1 MVKVKSLKALRY
13 NPHRVDIEK
22 VMAPP
27 YDIISGEERKKLYIT
42 SVYNIVRIDYGE
54 EELGDSK
61 INNKYTRARKLLE
74 KWIEEGIFIQESM
87 PCFYY
92 YTQEYTFRGS
102 RKKLSGFIGLLKIE
116 EFGEN
121 VFPHEETLSQPKKDR
136 LELMRHTRSNIS
148 PIYTVYLDGERRIER
163 LAEKED
169 GRPLYEFYEDF
180 SGVRIKHTLWKLC
193 SEEALREISDVM
205 IDKKIFIADGHH
217 RYETALAY
225 RMERKREGDVGET
238 PYDYVLTFFAN
249 MKQEGI
255 TIIPAHRLLKSMV
268 REDFIERASEYFE
281 IEEVTNKEGL
291 IRKIDSSKSRVIG
304 FFSGDRAYLL
314 KLRNSSIMDELIK
327 DKPKVWK
334 NLNVVVLHSLIIE
347 KILGI
352 DKKKA
357 EKFVSYE
364 IDIDKT
370 FKTVNAGK
378 ARAAFFLKPLAL
390 EEIRDVAFAGGKM
403 PGKATYFF
411 PKLLTGLMLYKM
423 D

>member
-1 MVKVKSLKALRY
+1 MVKVKSFKALRY
-13 NPHRVDIEK
+13 NLSRVDIEK

-27 YDIISGEERKKLYIT
+27 YDIISEEERKKLYST
-42 SVYNIVRIDYGE
+42 SGYNIVRIDYGE
-54 EELGDSK
+54 EEPGDSE
-61 INNKYTRARKLLE
+61 IDNKYTRATKLLE
-74 KWIEEGIFIQESM
+74 KWIEEGIFIPESIS
-87 PCFYY
+87 CFYY
-92 YTQEYTFRGS
+92 YTQEYTFRGR
-102 RKKLSGFIGLLKIE
+102 RKKLSGFIGLLKLE
-116 EFGEN
+116 DFGEN

-136 LELMRHTRSNIS
+136 LELMRYTRSNIS
-148 PIYTVYLDGERRIER
+148 PIYTVYQDNERRIER
-163 LAEKED
+163 LAEKGD

-180 SGVRIKHTLWKLC
+180 SGVRIKHTFWRLC
-193 SEEALREISDVM
+193 SEEALMKISDVM

-225 RMERKREGDVGET
+225 RMERKREGDGGEA

-249 MKQEGI
+249 MKQDGI

-268 REDFIERASEYFE
+268 RGDFIERASDYFE
-281 IEEVTNKEGL
+281 IEEVINREDL

-314 KLRNSSIMDELIK
+314 KLRDFSIMDELIE
-327 DKPKVWK
+327 DKPEVWK
-334 NLNVVVLHSLIIE
+334 KLNVVVLHSLIIK

-352 DKKKA
+352 DKREA
-357 EKFVSYE
+357 EKLVSYE
-364 IDIDKT
+364 IGIDKA
-370 FKTVNAGK
+370 FEAVNTGK

-390 EEIRDVAFAGGKM
+390 EEIRDVAFAGEKM